1 MESEFT
7 LTTEELWKNT
17 IRTVESA
24 YCWLLTYEGKDYEL
38 VNNSIASLKKLIS
51 HGKSYEAMKTYR
63 SLDLPGS
70 IAVAAAAAT
79 ITTTSSAILTT
90 IPKTHRKKFN
100 YTPITQDLEPN
111 WTRLDDRTI
120 QVELEPSGQTAT
132 CISVTTAS
140 QLDQV
145 IDEVYQSKCIAVDCE
160 FLGVRKSLP
169 ELKLLQIGVSKYKG
183 YAIQVDI
190 IGVKVV
196 TDKLKRILEDESLDI
211 IGWAFRSDAL
221 AIESYI
227 QGIEL
232 APVLDLQAKLKP
244 IAVEQMNLGNALN
257 KFASEWSGNREFQ
270 KAKLTGTQFLFTG
283 DDCIWLVCPLPPTAL
298 VYAVFDVLSV
308 LALHEY
314 TQQYPSL
321 EEYYWPYTVTSQ
333 SSQKAVDRW
342 HVQRATGINTAPNSG
357 TINIVKP
364 KNSAKLPV
372 YRKPSSNTTRDTDA
386 TNIVRITE
394 DGYDDEDARYQR
406 DLKLALELS
415 VKDAIAISNAAESS
429 GTDRVIEPTNSTYK
443 STILQSVE
451 QELNSTTLDQK
462 DLAPRFSDAPVQETN
477 DADIEYDT
485 WGTKMLDDQPFIGNN
500 FADKVNEKQPAQV
513 SEKQPARAKTYQWSN
528 DTSTKH
534 QWETDT
540 SKELPSKWGDASL
553 DNKGNIK
560 WVDNNTTTTNSP
572 QSGIKAQWNNER
584 TQSSTNPWS
593 TYKETDGSQWN
604 SKWDVSS
611 KGSPSQWKES
621 KVLGTTSPKNTYSST
636 KPTENKLSPMLSPK
650 PSTSSNYKNG
660 NNNSLRPSPS
670 QTSSKL
676 EPKDK
681 SPQFISCKPDK
692 KKYTSDLKS
701 RIQVG
706 NQGGSFTWAPET
718 KDQMSSKSW
727 KSFVNSTIDDWKN
740 GKDLTMDALMNPTI
754 SKDQQ
759 RQEEASSSS
768 VKFNIKVQDNYTRGG
783 KIGDSETGT
792 MNTESLNNWETK
804 EERPDTMQMPMNQI
818 PIRTQFTGPRLE
830 NPLAD
835 DHESDDDDDDYD
847 DDDHS
852 QEFPIIKGNIP
863 LTRQTQVK
871 SKSQIIESFST
882 FVDGKY
888 LYGKDTEPELLMLRL
903 TTPEELDMVYMPPEG
918 TDFTVAI
925 GYHFVRGT
933 RGFVLKAIQAY
944 LSTGESYTA
953 LVEKT
958 FMMRPLR
965 SLKNTKFGRLL
976 TDPSIK
982 RVCWSPSYIE
992 EEMLK
997 KLGFTFG
1004 PCIDLAFR
1012 ANHGREETLSF
1023 MQSVDHY
1030 SHDWLDRKQFIE
1042 AKKEFEAMNA
1052 KKFSSTC
1059 WDREKL
1065 PELVTTYCALQ
1076 GLAIYCLYQKTLK
1089 VIDED
1094 DRSFM
1099 YSIE

>member
-38 VNNSIASLKKLIS
+38 VNNSIASLKKLI
-51 HGKSYEAMKTYR
+51 M
-63 SLDLPGS
+63 
-70 IAVAAAAAT
+70 
-79 ITTTSSAILTT
+79 
-90 IPKTHRKKFN
+90 
-100 YTPITQDLEPN
+100 
-111 WTRLDDRTI
+111 
-120 QVELEPSGQTAT
+120 ELEPSGQTAT

-257 KFASEWSGNREFQ
+257 KFALEWSGNREFQ

-283 DDCIWLVCPLPPTAL
+283 DDCIWLMCPLPPTAL

-415 VKDAIAISNAAESS
+415 
-429 GTDRVIEPTNSTYK
+429 
-443 STILQSVE
+443 
-451 QELNSTTLDQK
+451 
-462 DLAPRFSDAPVQETN
+462 
-477 DADIEYDT
+477 
-485 WGTKMLDDQPFIGNN
+485 
-500 FADKVNEKQPAQV
+500 
-513 SEKQPARAKTYQWSN
+513 KQPARAKTYQWSN

-553 DNKGNIK
+553 DNKENIK
-560 WVDNNTTTTNSP
+560 WVDNNTTITNSP

-593 TYKETDGSQWN
+593 TYKETDA
-604 SKWDVSS
+604 
-611 KGSPSQWKES
+611 
-621 KVLGTTSPKNTYSST
+621 SPKNTYSST